1 MSRTTRLSS
10 SLVRAAAVTGIAA
23 LTLTAC
29 GSGSG
34 SGSGSSSAGSGDV
47 KVGLI
52 TKTET
57 NPFFVKM
64 KEGAEKAAKADGVK
78 LMTAAGKFDGDNA
91 GQVTA
96 IENMVA
102 AGVKGILITPSD
114 SKAIVPAIAK
124 ARAKGV
130 LVIALDTP
138 TEPQSAV
145 DALFATDNLKA
156 GELIGEYAKAA
167 MKGKSAK
174 IATLDLAPGVSV
186 GVQRHNGFLKGFGAT
201 DKDVACAQDTGGDQA
216 KGQTAMENCLQKEPG
231 INLVYTI
238 NEPAALGAYT
248 ALKAKGREK
257 DVLIVSVDGG
267 CTGTQAVKDGK
278 IAATSQQYPLK
289 MAAEGVKAVVTYAK
303 DGKKASG
310 YTDTGVTLI
319 TDKAQDGVTSKDTA
333 YGLEN
338 CWG

>member
-1 MSRTTRLSS
+1 MSRTSRLPS
-10 SLVRAAAVTGIAA
+10 SLLRAAACTGVAA
-23 LTLTAC
+23 LALTAC

-34 SGSGSSSAGSGDV
+34 SGSTSTGSGEV

-52 TKTET
+52 TKTDT

-64 KEGAEKAAKADGVK
+64 KEGAEKTAKAEGVK

-114 SKAIVPAIAK
+114 SKAIVPALEKAK
-124 ARAKGV
+124 AKGV

-138 TEPQSAV
+138 TEPESAV

-167 MKGKSAK
+167 MKGKTAK
-174 IATLDLAPGVSV
+174 IAALDLAPGVSV
-186 GVQRHNGFLKGFGAT
+186 GIQRHDGFLKGFGAT
-201 DKDVACAQDTGGDQA
+201 DKDVACAQDTGGDQS

-231 INLVYTI
+231 INVVYTI

-267 CTGTQAVKDGK
+267 CTGTRAVKDGK

-319 TDKAQDGVTSKDTA
+319 TDKAQDGVAAKDTA
-333 YGLEN
+333 YGLDN